1 MPYLQFGAWSKML
14 RKQASFSPFACF
26 IEKKKFQIAT
36 QAVSFSIFYLKKN
49 ITDGAGSCFV
59 RIALGV
65 KSQQTAFI

>member
-14 RKQASFSPFACF
+14 RKQASFSPFACY
-26 IEKKKFQIAT
+26 IEKKSSKLPHKLFLFQFFIK
-36 QAVSFSIFYLKKN
+36 KKN
-49 ITDGAGSCFV
+49 ITDGAGSGFV